1 MKKIGFLFVLL
12 LVLICPA
19 LAKTKM
25 PFAPENV
32 IAIHIGPKNATFD
45 ESKFS
50 DIKFFYTPDLKYT
63 DKAVTGTPVV
73 LTKWLNKGLRLDDAI
88 VLDKNGD
95 GAFIG
100 FLMRDK
106 RIEDAFSQG
115 DLDSLGNVLRNVV
128 EEGRATPHTTDK
140 PLKLDDLSG
149 ILGKKLPNI
158 EMVNAS
164 GEATDTQ
171 TVIYEAGELPT
182 LIYFYRVPPGH
193 KFQTA
198 EQAMKDVETP
208 MQALAGIAGMSVS
221 DEQYGIL
228 ERLESELYGR

>member
-1 MKKIGFLFVLL
+1 MKKAVLL
-12 LVLICPA
+12 LVLSLVLLCPA

-25 PFAPENV
+25 PWAPENV

-50 DIKFFYTPDLKYT
+50 DIKFFYTPNLKYT

-73 LTKWLNKGLRLDDAI
+73 LTKWVNKGLRLDEAI
-88 VLDKNGD
+88 VLDKNGN
-95 GAFIG
+95 GSFIG

-115 DLDSLGNVLRNVV
+115 DLDSLGNVLKSVV
-128 EEGRATPHTTDK
+128 EENRATPHTTDK

-149 ILGKKLPNI
+149 ILGKQLPNI
-158 EMVNAS
+158 EMENAA

-171 TVIYEAGELPT
+171 TVIYDGKELPT
-182 LIYFYRVPPGH
+182 LVYFFRVPPQH
-193 KFQTA
+193 KFQSA
-198 EQAMKDVETP
+198 EEAMKDVETP
-208 MQALAGIAGMSVS
+208 MQALAGIAGMSAS
-221 DEQYGIL
+221 DEHYSIF

>member
-1 MKKIGFLFVLL
+1 MKKIVLPLLLL
-12 LVLICPA
+12 LVMLCPA

-32 IAIHIGPKNATFD
+32 IAIHIGPKNPTFD
-45 ESKFS
+45 ESKFT
-50 DIKFFYTPDLKYT
+50 DIKFFYTPNLKYT
-63 DKAVTGTPVV
+63 DKAVTGTPEI
-73 LTKWLNKGLRLDDAI
+73 LTKWLNRGLRLDEAI

-100 FLMRDK
+100 FLTRDK

-115 DLDSLGNVLRNVV
+115 DLDSLGNVLRSVV
-128 EEGRATPHTTDK
+128 EEGRATPHATDK

-149 ILGKKLPNI
+149 ILGKKFPNFKI
-158 EMVNAS
+158 VNSA
-164 GEATDTQ
+164 GKVTTTKAI
-171 TVIYEAGELPT
+171 IYDVNELPT
-182 LIYFYRVPPGH
+182 LIYFYRIPPGH
-193 KFQTA
+193 KFQSA
-198 EQAMKDVETP
+198 EQAMQDVETP